1 MLLRGFSLGMLLLMT
16 LGMSLESTAQ
26 SKIQWKT
33 WEEVEQLSKTEPRK
47 VLIDLYTDWCTFC
60 KKMQTGT
67 MCQDNIIN
75 YINKNYYAIKFN
87 AETKETI
94 DFNNKSYKYVR
105 SGGTAYNELALTLTQ
120 GKLSYPAL
128 IFLDEK
134 LEIIQSIHGYM
145 PPEKLE
151 MIITYF
157 SGDHHTKTPWVTY
170 QKNYTPFASY
180 TNGNR

>member
-1 MLLRGFSLGMLLLMT
+1 MLLRRYSVVVLLLIV
-16 LGMSLESTAQ
+16 GMSLNLSAQ
-26 SKIQWKT
+26 TRIQWKT
-33 WEEVEQLSKTEPRK
+33 WAEVEQLSKTEPRK

-67 MCQDNIIN
+67 MCQDDIIKH
-75 YINKNYYAIKFN
+75 INQNYYAIKFN
-87 AETKETI
+87 AETKENI
-94 DFNNKSYKYVR
+94 VFNNKIYKYVK
-105 SGGTAYNELALTLTQ
+105 SGGTAYNELALDLTQ

-128 IFLDEK
+128 IFLDEN

-151 MIITYF
+151 KIITYF

-170 QKNYTPFASY
+170 QKNYVPIATY
-180 TNGNR
+180 TTGNE